1 MQKKTVMSI
10 WGIYGI
16 LAIAGTVGS
25 YIWARKQWKSL
36 CKCTE
41 TDVGEETE

>member
-25 YIWARKQWKSL
+25 YIWATEALHGHFITKRKPI
-36 CKCTE
+36 
-41 TDVGEETE
+41 

>member
-1 MQKKTVMSI
+1 MEKKTVMTI

-25 YIWARKQWKSL
+25 YIWAKKQWKL
-36 CKCTE
+36 AFKTTE
-41 TDVGEETE
+41 VDEETE